1 MTVVAAPRPTRGPR
15 FSSRQHDD
23 ENAAWLGLA
32 LGVCFTICF
41 VTGVVSHLVQDPGSW
56 FHWPA
61 RPAGLYRLNQGLH
74 VTTGIAAIPLL
85 LTKLWV
91 VFPKLFAWPPFRS
104 VAQAVERLALL
115 PLVGASLFLLVTGVG
130 NVNIWRPYEF
140 SFRTGHYAAAWIV
153 VGALVVHVGARWAT
167 TRDVL
172 TRRLG
177 GATTATTATTAPVES
192 PEASDRTPDEGA
204 TPASGLSRRAFL
216 GTTAAAS
223 GALVLFTVGQTVA
236 PLRHL
241 AFLAPRRP
249 DRGPQGFPV
258 NRTAASVGLTEVDLA
273 AYRLEVVGDGVSR
286 PLSLSYDDLRSLPQR
301 EATLPI
307 ACVEGWSTN
316 QRWRGVPVRD
326 LLALAGARDG
336 AEATVVALHDNPRQR
351 TSPLSSAQAAD
362 PDTLLALDVGGDVLA
377 PDHGFPVRLIGPNR
391 PGVQQTKWVARL
403 EVT

>member
-1 MTVVAAPRPTRGPR
+1 M
-15 FSSRQHDD
+15 
-23 ENAAWLGLA
+23 
-32 LGVCFTICF
+32 
-41 VTGVVSHLVQDPGSW
+41 
-56 FHWPA
+56 
-61 RPAGLYRLNQGLH
+61 
-74 VTTGIAAIPLL
+74 
-85 LTKLWV
+85 
-91 VFPKLFAWPPFRS
+91 
-104 VAQAVERLALL
+104 
-115 PLVGASLFLLVTGVG
+115 
-130 NVNIWRPYEF
+130 
-140 SFRTGHYAAAWIV
+140 
-153 VGALVVHVGARWAT
+153 
-167 TRDVL
+167 
-172 TRRLG
+172 
-177 GATTATTATTAPVES
+177 
-192 PEASDRTPDEGA
+192 
-204 TPASGLSRRAFL
+204 
-216 GTTAAAS
+216 
-223 GALVLFTVGQTVA
+223 
-236 PLRHL
+236 
-241 AFLAPRRP
+241 
-249 DRGPQGFPV
+249 